1 MPLKR
6 VYFYPLWLRIWHWVN
21 GAGIII
27 LIATGFIMHWGI
39 HGSFIDF
46 NFAVTLHNITGI
58 VVAISYF
65 FFFIGSFLF
74 YNSRYYRIRLRG
86 WQTRIYKQAQY
97 YLYGMFKGE
106 KPPFPPTE
114 RRKFN
119 PLQKTSYFYTM
130 FLILPLIV
138 FTGIGLMY
146 PELIIDRVYRYNGVF
161 LTAMVHAALGFL
173 LFVFLLIHIYASTIG
188 YDPLANFRSMING
201 WHEIHDH
208 PVLKEEKDEEKDEDE
223 DEDEAEDRPVTGNTP
238 AAP

>member
-6 VYFYPLWLRIWHWVN
+6 IYFYPLWLRIWHWIN

-27 LIATGFIMHWGI
+27 LILTGFIMHWGI
-39 HGSFIDF
+39 HGSVIDF
-46 NFAVTLHNITGI
+46 NIAVTLHNVTGI
-58 VVAISYF
+58 IVAISYF
-65 FFFIGSFLF
+65 FFFIGTLLF

-86 WQTRIYKQAQY
+86 WQSRIYKQAQY

-106 KPPFPPTE
+106 KPPFPLNE

-119 PLQKTSYFYTM
+119 PLQKTSYFYVM
-130 FLILPLIV
+130 FLFLPLIV

-146 PELIIDRVYRYNGVF
+146 PELIIDKVYRYNGVF
-161 LTAMVHAALGFL
+161 LTAMFHAALGFI
-173 LFVFLLIHIYASTIG
+173 LFIFLLVHIYASTIG

-208 PVLKEEKDEEKDEDE
+208 QEEGKDHSDDDEFDEEY
-223 DEDEAEDRPVTGNTP
+223 P
-238 AAP
+238 AAKDHPTVDPGEK

>member
-1 MPLKR
+1 
-6 VYFYPLWLRIWHWVN
+6 V
-21 GAGIII
+21 
-27 LIATGFIMHWGI
+27 
-39 HGSFIDF
+39 
-46 NFAVTLHNITGI
+46 VT
-58 VVAISYF
+58 ISYF

-97 YLYGMFKGE
+97 YIYGMFKGD
-106 KPPFPPTE
+106 KPPFPPNE

-119 PLQKTSYFYTM
+119 PLQKTSYFYIM

-138 FTGIGLMY
+138 FTGVGLLF

-161 LTAMVHAALGFL
+161 LTAIVHAALGFI

-188 YDPLANFRSMING
+188 YDPLANFRSMFSG

-208 PVLKEEKDEEKDEDE
+208 EDNTGAAQEDDED
-223 DEDEAEDRPVTGNTP
+223 DEDDQGVQQPGK
-238 AAP
+238 